1 MAGTLNAG
9 AARVSDQGRTAAAED
24 APASTAGWLSAG
36 SAAGFDSG
44 TVRVVTTGDDLRIA
58 ICNLDGEFYAIED
71 VCTHDGGPLD
81 QGELEDG
88 QIECPRHGA
97 RFDVRTG
104 AVTQM
109 PAAMPVRTFP
119 VNVVDGEVLVGTTP
133 GAPLGPGGARGGALL

>member
-1 MAGTLNAG
+1 MTDTLNAG
-9 AARVSDQGRTAAAED
+9 VLGQGLA
-24 APASTAGWLSAG
+24 APADDALAETQGWLSAG
-36 SAAGFDSG
+36 SVADFEPG
-44 TVRVVTTGDDLRIA
+44 TVRVVTAGDDLRIA
-58 ICNLDGEFYAIED
+58 VCNLDGEFYAIED

-109 PAAMPVRTFP
+109 PAAMPVPTFR
-119 VNVVDGEVLVGTTP
+119 VNVQGGEVLVGTTP
-133 GAPLGPGGARGGALL
+133 GAPLSPSGARGGALL